1 MIEFCMSNNFMD
13 GYSHDVVIEMLGN
26 PIREIETGKGVLLFY
41 GSVFIEVVDD
51 AVLFINV
58 SSEDVLES
66 RRLADAKRGI
76 YWGKSIVLVENAS
89 HDNRRKMTETEVKEW
104 TERKQRQQEM
114 VIETRVRRFLLT
126 QTFENVLARI
136 PLIEPAALTS
146 GVDKRV
152 NLHNLAANHSTSVI
166 GLKDSR
172 GFPVPAVGESSEYTD
187 RYVSFN
193 ESFFAADYLY

>member
-1 MIEFCMSNNFMD
+1 MD

-26 PIREIETGKGVLLFY
+26 PIREILTGNGRLLFY
-41 GSVFIEVVDD
+41 GSVFLEVVDD
-51 AVLFINV
+51 TVLFINV
-58 SSEDVLES
+58 SSEDALEG

-76 YWGKSIVLVENAS
+76 YWGKSVVVVEKVS
-89 HDNRRKMTETEVKEW
+89 SDNRRKMTATEVDEW
-104 TERKQRQQEM
+104 TERKERQRGM